1 MDNLIG
7 KQLGDYTIIERIGQ
21 GGSATVYR
29 AEQPSMK
36 REIALKV
43 INVIEASEHG
53 DFFKRFEKEAA
64 LIASL
69 EHVRILPVHHY
80 GIEGNW
86 AYMAMRYLRGGSLKD
101 LMRQGRLPLDRVL
114 VIFEQVASG
123 LAYAHSKG
131 IVHRDI
137 KPANIMLDENGN
149 AYLTDFGLAKMIKG
163 DNDST
168 QSGHIVG
175 TITNMAPEQL
185 RGEPIDH
192 RADIYG
198 MGTILYE
205 MAVGETPFSHDKH
218 ADIVTLIYQHLEDE
232 PNPPSF
238 YDPDVP
244 PELEQTIIKAIQ
256 KRPDQRFGSMS
267 EMLESLA
274 PLMGSVS
281 LSGTSLPMVDR
292 SLVERARATDTMM
305 QANSAA
311 RRLNNNP
318 VMISLIVIVLA
329 MILFGG
335 LLLANDTFN
344 RSIQPTQTPTE
355 PPPPTPIPPHTVMTG
370 VSGTWI
376 DIIPTAEQI
385 SAAQVSLEDDGF
397 VAIIACNLSSEY
409 HATFNREVRSY
420 LLDYGLDS
428 KVYDSDNEA
437 YDQIPILEQAMAEGA
452 TGIILCPL
460 DYRLLDEPL
469 QTIEENDLPFVNIT
483 RAENLYGGV
492 QLSSEND
499 NYSMG
504 YTVGQFAGE
513 LINAEQD
520 GQASVVILDFPDMEI
535 IVERA
540 NGLEDGVRSVAP
552 DVEIVGRYLGG
563 AAENGEESIE
573 TLLDDAVEFDVI
585 LSINDAGTY
594 GAIDA
599 LEAADVAPDA
609 VMIVSIDAERKAVD
623 YMREGRF
630 IRGSLSVGRQES
642 AQAAANAITQML
654 AGASLP
660 ESILVESGDVIT
672 ADRLEQAEAEE

>member
-101 LMRQGRLPLDRVL
+101 LMKQGRLPLDRVL

-376 DIIPTAEQI
+376 DIIPTAAQI

-672 ADRLEQAEAEE
+672 ADRLEQTEAEE